1 MSLPTNNPLQVEW
14 GVHKNRNTMNYH
26 FQNINGL
33 KWSPENFPL
42 TVESIKNMA
51 LHQFNII
58 SLVETNTEWELDWKR
73 PFKMFKNLL
82 RKTYSNVS
90 ICTSASNTKF
100 HTEYKPGWTAT
111 IISDPWHAKVLEKA
125 TDHPL
130 GRLSYITVQVK
141 GNKKLTFMTVYRV
154 CAQASSTLALNN
166 RIGAQNTRTCYS
178 QQLEVY
184 AQQGIIDIDPR
195 HATVEDLKTLI
206 LKKFYSTN
214 NYLLIGMD
222 ANEANDK
229 RQSSSMFDTMNSLGL
244 HDALQ
249 HLNGEGRP
257 PTIAS
262 GSHTIDYIFASQNLL
277 PHIVG
282 AGQLRRDTTFASDHP
297 ALFVQLNS
305 DSLLNNCNTSNMP
318 PPRKLRTIDIAVTET
333 YLEEL
338 RNQFAHNDIKNRVKT
353 LFEVPVT
360 EWNKNHTTRFNS
372 LDMHIT
378 AIMLSAEKKCS
389 KKYHG
394 KYEWSRPG
402 CSWIRTCLLA
412 HAEAKPP
419 ENSE

>member
-1 MSLPTNNPLQVEW
+1 
-14 GVHKNRNTMNYH
+14 MNYH

-33 KWSPENFPL
+33 KWSHEDFPL

-58 SLVETNTEWELDWKR
+58 SLVETNTEWELYGKR
-73 PFKMFKNLL
+73 PFKIFKNLL

-100 HTEYKPGWTAT
+100 HTEYKPGGMAT
-111 IISDPWHAKVLEKA
+111 IKSDPWHTKVLEKV

-130 GRLSYITVQVK
+130 GRCSYITVQVK

-154 CAQASSTLALNN
+154 CAQAPSTLALNN
-166 RIGAQNTRTCYS
+166 RVGAQNMHTCYS

-184 AQQGIIDIDPR
+184 AQQGIIDKDPR

-222 ANEANDK
+222 ANEASDK
-229 RQSSSMFDTMNSLGL
+229 RQSSSMFDMMNCLGL

-262 GSHTIDYIFASQNLL
+262 GSVTIDYIFASQNLL

-282 AGQLRRDTTFASDHP
+282 AGQLRRDTP
-297 ALFVQLNS
+297 LCQ
-305 DSLLNNCNTSNMP
+305 
-318 PPRKLRTIDIAVTET
+318 
-333 YLEEL
+333 
-338 RNQFAHNDIKNRVKT
+338 
-353 LFEVPVT
+353 
-360 EWNKNHTTRFNS
+360 TTQPC
-372 LDMHIT
+372 
-378 AIMLSAEKKCS
+378 LSS
-389 KKYHG
+389 
-394 KYEWSRPG
+394 
-402 CSWIRTCLLA
+402 
-412 HAEAKPP
+412 
-419 ENSE
+419 